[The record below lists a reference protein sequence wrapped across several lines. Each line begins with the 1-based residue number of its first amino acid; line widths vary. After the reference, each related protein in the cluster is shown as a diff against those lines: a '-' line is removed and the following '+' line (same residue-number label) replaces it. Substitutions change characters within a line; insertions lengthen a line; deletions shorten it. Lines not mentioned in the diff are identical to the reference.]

1 MSLTKATYSMIEGA
15 VVNILDY
22 GADPT
27 GVADSTAAIAAAQAA
42 ACSGA
47 IGLDG
52 NTVIAESAVYFPA
65 GTYKVTGLTYVG
77 APWIGDGAAV
87 TFIKLYASG
96 GACVNA
102 VGSNSARKIL
112 QISNMTFDGSNCT
125 GTTAIGL
132 QLGYNQRSLAA
143 LQSVRIDNFPGPAIY
158 FAQPTWMMSFYD
170 VYCSFNANDPSSL
183 GTAILVSNALGESTV
198 LALDWFNLQL
208 ENNGYVSSGLGG
220 GIHLSSNA
228 INTWKFYGGTWEGNY
243 GNAEAFFGSVI
254 GVYIDGLYLEAEA
267 ASVTN
272 GIVFTNTAY
281 GSVSNS
287 FIAGQTGMI
296 GTGIRVDNTSTVAI
310 KQIYSNIN
318 WVYDISSEDGST
330 VSLDGNNAALK
341 FNVAGGAAVLNR
353 SAVNRVQLT
362 DASTIAVDA
371 ALANSFYVT
380 LFDNRTM
387 GAPTNASVGQRILF
401 TIIQN
406 STTAA
411 CILAWDAIYK
421 IQSWSDTG
429 NTANKRSL
437 IEFEYDG
444 NNWVQ
449 CRAQVPYF

>member
-1 MSLTKATYSMIEGA
+1 MSLTKATNSMIVGA
-15 VVNILDY
+15 YINILDY

-52 NTVIAESAVYFPA
+52 VTVIAQNAVYFPA

-77 APWIGDGAAV
+77 APWVGAGAAA
-87 TFIKLYASG
+87 TFVKLYAST

-102 VGSNSARKIL
+102 VGTTSARKIL

-143 LQSVRIDNFPGPAIY
+143 LQSVRIDNFPGPAIF

-170 VYCSFNANDPSSL
+170 VYCSFNANDSSSL
-183 GTAILVSNALGESTV
+183 GSAILFSNTLTEGTV

-208 ENNGYVSSGLGG
+208 ENNGFVSSGLGG
-220 GIHLSSNA
+220 GIHINSNA
-228 INTWKFYGGTWEGNY
+228 INTCKFYGGTWEGNY
-243 GNAEAFFGSVI
+243 GNAEAFFG
-254 GVYIDGLYLEAEA
+254 GALNVYIDGLYLEAEA

-272 GIVFTNTAY
+272 GLVFTNASY

-287 FIAGQTGMI
+287 FIAGEIGMT
-296 GTGIRVDNTSTVAI
+296 GTGIRVDNASTVALQ
-310 KQIYSNIN
+310 QIYSNIN
-318 WVYDISSEDGST
+318 WVCDISSEDGST
-330 VSLDGNNAALK
+330 VSLEGNNATLL
-341 FNVAGGAAVLNR
+341 FNVVGDSVLNR
-353 SAVNRVQLT
+353 SAINRVQLT
-362 DASTIAVDA
+362 DAPTIAVNA

-387 GAPTNASVGQRILF
+387 GAPTNPSAGQRILF

-406 STTAA
+406 GTTAA
-411 CILAWDAIYK
+411 CTLAWNAIYK
-421 IQSWSDTG
+421 VTWSNTG
-429 NTANKRSL
+429 NTASKRSL

-444 NNWVQ
+444 TNWVQ
-449 CRAQVPYF
+449 CSLQVPYF